1 VKAHL
6 LSLVVICAA
15 CSRSAPSPRPRFG
28 EAMGEVGRR
37 FELAGRAAQANR
49 FELAAFEVDEMGE
62 VFSQLPH
69 AELPKEGNAKVLPPM
84 IEEFTKSELPDLAR
98 AAKNKD
104 VSAFAD
110 AFARAAAACNACH
123 VASGHGFIEV
133 PASFGKPVPD
143 VEPVPSG

>member
-1 VKAHL
+1 MTRL
-6 LSLVVICAA
+6 LLLLAIGCAA
-15 CSRSAPSPRPRFG
+15 CSRTSPHQPRYG

-37 FELAGRAAQANR
+37 FELAGRAAAASR

-69 AELPKEGNAKVLPPM
+69 AELPKDCDAKVLPPM
-84 IEEFTKSELPDLAR
+84 VEDFRNTELPELAR
-98 AAKNKD
+98 AAKGRD
-104 VSAFAD
+104 GHAFAD

-133 PASFGKPVPD
+133 PTKPGKAVPD
-143 VEPVPSG
+143 VDPAPSG